1 MQNHKKKEKKMDK
14 INLNNIPTQVDKKE
28 ITSKEAI
35 NLMASFISLNYPV
48 FGLHHYDEDFRE
60 EVILRIIERGNKIL
74 LSYNQTQGDFFNY
87 LFCYIN
93 STIRTMLRT
102 YAKKQIIETV
112 AFSENSY
119 NLEEKQYNYNHI
131 NYHCLQAPKI
141 PYAQVKITAED
152 LRKTFSN
159 IKKDKELLII
169 AMKSVFYLTDPQIE
183 KICKY
188 YKLNITDFYKTIEF
202 YKINLTNKNK
212 RKQEVL
218 TRRNNAYYS
227 HKKYQR
233 QLELLEQKDFSEE
246 KIILQNHLLE
256 KDKKHYKIWQSLT
269 SQLNSGLQ
277 YVRPSNKII
286 AQVLGICERQVIYY
300 LKRAKKKSENKNKMK

>member
-1 MQNHKKKEKKMDK
+1 MDK
-14 INLNNIPTQVDKKE
+14 FNLNDIPLKVKEKE

-60 EVILRIIERGNKIL
+60 ELILRIIERGDRIL
-74 LSYNQTQGDFFNY
+74 SSYNQTQGDFFNY
-87 LFCYIN
+87 LFCYIS

-102 YAKKQIIETV
+102 YAKRQIMETV
-112 AFSENSY
+112 AFAENSY

-141 PYAQVKITAED
+141 PYAKVNITEED

-169 AMKSVFYLTDPQIE
+169 AMKSVFYLTDSQIE
-183 KICKY
+183 KICNY
-188 YKLNITDFYKTIEF
+188 YKLNKTDFYKTIEF
-202 YKINLTNKNK
+202 YKINLTKKNK
-212 RKQEVL
+212 RKEEVL
-218 TRRNNAYYS
+218 TRRNNAYYC

-246 KIILQNHLLE
+246 KVILKNHLLE
-256 KDKKHYKIWQSLT
+256 KDERHYKIWLNLT
-269 SQLNSGLQ
+269 TQLNSGLQ

-286 AQVLGICERQVIYY
+286 ADVLGICERQVIYY
-300 LKRAKKKSENKNKMK
+300 LKRAKKKAEKQKENDLENV